1 MPGGGSFM
9 GNGGSFAQR
18 DPLGVFAGGSFR
30 DGTGSLYP
38 SFVDP
43 QGSFLGNQAGG
54 QPVNQVYDDV
64 ILEEMN
70 TEVYESV
77 NRIDDFDAKNEEN
90 LIQMSS
96 RFSIVSQANLT
107 QQS

>member
-9 GNGGSFAQR
+9 GNGGSFAPK
-18 DPLGVFAGGSFR
+18 DPLGAFAGGSFL
-30 DGTGSLYP
+30 DNAGSLYP

-43 QGSFLGNQAGG
+43 QGSFLNNQGGAGG
-54 QPVNQVYDDV
+54 IPANQVYDEV
-64 ILEEMN
+64 ILEQMH

-90 LIQMSS
+90 LI
-96 RFSIVSQANLT
+96 
-107 QQS
+107 